1 MPATFVQHRW
11 LSAFDAADVDI
22 ELLPAFTVMYFAW
35 VEKDL
40 KETYKDDIDHLLE
53 GISEKSKA
61 CVEIIWSIC
70 QKKSLYFCITLN
82 QVFRSYV

>member
-22 ELLPAFTVMYFAW
+22 ELLPAFTVLYFAW

-40 KETYKDDIDHLLE
+40 KET
-53 GISEKSKA
+53 
-61 CVEIIWSIC
+61 
-70 QKKSLYFCITLN
+70 
-82 QVFRSYV
+82 